1 MVEESMTTKTM
12 KFKEGEQLKFISGDT
27 YLVVLVKVLDS
38 RVCYGREQYSIT
50 PVSGSGQRWV
60 DVGSLIHGDLA

>member
-1 MVEESMTTKTM
+1 MTTKTM
-12 KFKEGEQLKFISGDT
+12 KFKEGEQLRFIGGDAH
-27 YLVVLVKVLDS
+27 LVVLVKVLDS

-60 DVGSLIHGDLA
+60 DVGSLIHEAVA